1 MNNKRGRGGFTLVE
15 LIVVLVILA
24 ILAALLIPALTG
36 YIDKSK
42 KSQVIAETRMLH
54 QAIQTELSDFYGS
67 SNWSPFIKNGET
79 ASADVSRLYLADKN
93 GTDSQKKY
101 YNQILK
107 LAELSTL
114 DTPSSSA
121 SFGAFFTED
130 GKAAVIIYDN
140 GKGNVGIYFGDTGE
154 TLAYDK
160 SDFTSFDSDSYYT
173 SIKGKLFYTK
183 KDFAPGTPNPLIS
196 KDVILGPDGLGYKN
210 A

>member
-67 SNWSPFIKNGET
+67 SKWSQFIKNGDT

-93 GTDSQKKY
+93 GTTSQKEY
-101 YNQILK
+101 YSQILK
-107 LAELSTL
+107 LAELSSL
-114 DTPSSSA
+114 DDSSSTA

-130 GKAAVIIYDN
+130 GKAAVVVYDDGE
-140 GKGNVGIYFGDTGE
+140 GKVGIYFGDTGE

-160 SDFTSFDSDSYYT
+160 SDFTSFDSDTYYT

-183 KDFAPGTPNPLIS
+183 KDYGHGMANPLIS
-196 KDVILGPDGLGYKN
+196 KDFILSSSGLGYKN

>member
-42 KSQVIAETRMLH
+42 KRQVIAETRMLH

-79 ASADVSRLYLADKN
+79 GSATPSKLYLADKN
-93 GTDSQKKY
+93 GTASQKEY

-114 DTPSSSA
+114 DASSSSA

-160 SDFTSFDSDSYYT
+160 SDFNSFDSYYT

-183 KDFAPGTPNPLIS
+183 KDYGHGVANPLIS
-196 KDVILGPDGLGYKN
+196 KDFILSSSGLGYKN